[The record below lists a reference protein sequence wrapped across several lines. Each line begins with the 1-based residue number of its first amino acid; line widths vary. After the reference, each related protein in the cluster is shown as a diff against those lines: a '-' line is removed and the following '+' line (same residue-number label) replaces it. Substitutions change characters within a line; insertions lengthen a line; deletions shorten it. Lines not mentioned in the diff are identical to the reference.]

1 MAHCLNKKAAGSPWE
16 FGPSPKIIPS
26 VSRVTPP
33 EETERRM
40 APLLARLPVTRIA
53 DLTPLDEIR
62 LPVFTAVTP
71 LAKDLTTHMGKGTDA
86 TSARVSALMEAV
98 ERISAETAPAAAMTI
113 RSSFAELIRR
123 SEHRPVDPEAFTL
136 PDDTSYTPERTFT
149 WIASQDLLS
158 GEAVLMP
165 EDLVL
170 NPPSEGILQ
179 AVDTNGLASGNTY
192 LEAVVHGLGEV
203 IERDVDSQLAFM
215 SLFCDPHDPQASFA
229 AVDPASLPSLAAG
242 WIERL
247 QSQGL
252 DVVIHE
258 VTNDIGVATLLTLVS
273 DYKYPAPS
281 GLVTQHFAGWGTAPD
296 AELALL
302 RSLTEAVQSR
312 LGIIQAARDSFNTTR
327 LGRRTAARGYRR
339 RLLQES
345 CRIPLSEVPSF
356 RCADLREDLRF
367 LLQRLIAVGV
377 EQIIV
382 TDLSRPDLG
391 IPVVRVRVPGL
402 ATFSVNQRRVGW
414 RCLRHLL

>member
-1 MAHCLNKKAAGSPWE
+1 MNNKPAGSPWE
-16 FGPSPKIIPS
+16 FGPSPKIVQS

-33 EETERRM
+33 EETEQRVL
-40 APLLARLPVTRIA
+40 PLLARLPVTRIA
-53 DLTPLDEIR
+53 DLTPLDDIR
-62 LPVFTAVTP
+62 LPVFTVVTP

-86 TSARVSALMEAV
+86 TSARVSAMMEAV

-113 RSSFAELIRR
+113 RSSFADLIRT

-149 WIASQDLLS
+149 WIASHDLLS
-158 GEAVLMP
+158 REAVLMP
-165 EDLVL
+165 ADLVL

-179 AVDTNGLASGNTY
+179 DVDTNGLASGNTH
-192 LEAVVHGLGEV
+192 LEAVLHGLGEV

-215 SLFCDPHDPQASFA
+215 SLFCDPHDPQPSSA
-229 AVDPASLPSLAAG
+229 AVDPASLPPLAVG

-273 DYKYPAPS
+273 DYKYPTPS
-281 GLVTQHFAGWGTAPD
+281 GPVTQHFAGWGTAPD

-327 LGRRTAARGYRR
+327 LGMRAATRGYRR
-339 RLLQES
+339 RLLQEG

-356 RCADLREDLRF
+356 RSADLREDLSF
-367 LLQRLIAVGV
+367 LLERLIAVGV
-377 EQIIV
+377 EQIVV